1 MLYTINEETI
11 TGIADAI
18 REKKGYERLLSPG
31 AMAGEIRSIVGG
43 DLDIGKILDGTI
55 GLSAISSDCTSVRD
69 YAMYRVTAFES
80 LDLPEA
86 TTIGINAFYQ
96 NTALKTANLPK
107 VTSFKTSSLQGCT
120 ALEQVTAAPTEIGD
134 YAFDGCSRMT
144 GSISFEN
151 TTKIG
156 AYAFRNCTSL
166 VFPLEF
172 PKLTSLINYSFQSC
186 IAQEVRFPKLN
197 PGSSCLRGAAFEKI
211 VCGGTGAA
219 ETYAFANTDRLRVLD
234 LAISILGT
242 YACYNCTALETVIL
256 RRTAG
261 VVTVASNAFKNTPE
275 TMLVYVPDE
284 LVESYRANAG
294 WSSFGERIRGISELE
309 EDASA

>member
-18 REKKGYERLLSPG
+18 REKKGYERRLSPG

-55 GLSAISSDCTSVRD
+55 GLSAISSDCKSVRD

-86 TTIGINAFYQ
+86 TTIGVNAIFQ

-107 VTSFKTSSLQGCT
+107 VTSFKTASLQGCT
-120 ALEQVTAAPTEIGD
+120 ALEQVTAAPSDIGD
-134 YAFDGCSRMT
+134 YAFVGCSRMT

-156 AYAFRNCTSL
+156 SYAFQNCTSL

-172 PKLTSLINYSFQSC
+172 PKLTSLASYAFQSC
-186 IAQEVRFPKLN
+186 VAQEVRFPKLN
-197 PGSSCLRGAAFEKI
+197 PGSNWLRSTAFEKI
-211 VCGGTGAA
+211 VCGGTGSVG
-219 ETYAFANTDRLRVLD
+219 TYAFANTDRLRVLD
-234 LAISILGT
+234 LANSSLGAN
-242 YACYNCTALETVIL
+242 ACNGCTALETVIL
-256 RRTAG
+256 RRTEG
-261 VVTVASNAFKNTPE
+261 VVTSTANTFTNTPA

-294 WSSFGERIRGISELE
+294 WSSFGERIRGISELG
-309 EDASA
+309 EDGQF